1 MTTQQVNPLT
11 PIHHG
16 SAERNIEVPGY
27 SLEPPAIYLDESHE
41 FHVLSREGLKD
52 WIREDTNVDRLNRV
66 HKHLWL
72 TGLARPARPL
82 HEQLVLG
89 KEIVITE
96 KADLHLTWRDGK
108 IYVKPLPDY
117 LICPEAWQDFLVQ
130 DAHLYGAAVGMLWSW
145 LWLVRTRS
153 DFNLA
158 HSKSLLPPHVTWT
171 HWSTICGAVVRNID
185 REMLNPRYQYGELEI
200 PRLNWL
206 YRFCSNTTSLEHL
219 VRGYMYGYVGY
230 STWFRRNT
238 AWLAGSLVYIALVLT
253 AMQVGM
259 LTDRLQ
265 ENASFQA
272 VCVGFTVF
280 AILAPLVAVSL
291 VFLIIVV
298 VFLFNLVDRLKHR
311 KNHVASLPGLWEHSA
326 LKAHKH

>member
-1 MTTQQVNPLT
+1 MTGHNF
-11 PIHHG
+11 
-16 SAERNIEVPGY
+16 
-27 SLEPPAIYLDESHE
+27 EPPAIYLDESHE
-41 FHVLSREGLKD
+41 FNVLNRDGLTD
-52 WIREDTNVDRLNRV
+52 WIGEDTNVDRLNRI

-82 HEQLVLG
+82 HEQLVIG
-89 KEIVITE
+89 REIVITE
-96 KADLHLTWRDGK
+96 KPDLHLTWREGR

-117 LICPEAWQDFLVQ
+117 LSCPEVWQDFLIQ
-130 DAHLYGAAVGMLWSW
+130 DAHLYGAVLGMLWSW

-158 HSKSLLPPHVTWT
+158 LSKWLLPPHMTWS
-171 HWSTICGAVVRNID
+171 HWSTICRVVVRNVD
-185 REMLNPRYQYGELEI
+185 RELINPRYRYGELEI
-200 PRLNWL
+200 ARLNWL
-206 YRFCSNTTSLEHL
+206 YRFCSNTLSLEYL
-219 VRGYMYGYVGY
+219 IRGYMYGYTGY
-230 STWFRRNT
+230 STWFKRNT

-265 ENASFQA
+265 GNTSFQA

-280 AILAPLVAVSL
+280 AILAPLLGVSL
-291 VFLIIVV
+291 VLLIIVL
-298 VFLFNLVDRLKHR
+298 VFLFNLVDRLKHT